1 VKNPVAPLS
10 FLPCHTVTMSPPHL
24 VTQSCR
30 AMATFFEVA
39 LWGREPEYLET
50 VAEEALREVQRLEQQ
65 LSFYRSDSDIRELNV
80 RAADEP
86 VYVEP
91 RLFAVLERAKRLSEE
106 TGGAFDITVAPL
118 IRAWGFQGD
127 SGRIAS
133 DDDLAAAREQVGM
146 DLVELNSENY
156 SVRFAKPGVTIDLGA
171 IGKGYAV
178 EQAAEIIRDA
188 EIPGALIHGGTSTV
202 QAVGTQSD
210 GTPWA
215 VAIQDPTDSE
225 NRLAVVSLSDS
236 ALSVSAVHGKYFT
249 EGEVRYGHVL
259 DPRTGR
265 PVMNA
270 LLAAVVCQ
278 SATDS
283 DALSTAL
290 LVGGEQVIDALVPGR
305 PDLKALLVVP
315 SESGE
320 FRLIAHGIEM
330 NRASKGIDV
339 GELRP

>member
-1 VKNPVAPLS
+1 MKKRTKPAES
-10 FLPCHTVTMSPPHL
+10 L
-24 VTQSCR
+24 VTYGCR
-30 AMATFFEVA
+30 AMATYFEVA
-39 LWGREPEYLET
+39 LWGRERNYLET

-65 LSFYRSDSDIRELNV
+65 LSFYRSDSDIRELNI

-91 RLFAVLERAKRLSEE
+91 RLFALLERAKQLSKE

-127 SGRIAS
+127 SGSIAS
-133 DDDLAAAREQVGM
+133 DDGVAAARELVGM
-146 DLVELNSENY
+146 DLVELNPENY
-156 SVRFAKPGVTIDLGA
+156 SVRFAKPGVMVDLGA

-188 EIPGALIHGGTSTV
+188 EVPGALIHGGTSTV
-202 QAVGTQSD
+202 QAVGTQPD
-210 GTPWA
+210 GGPWQI
-215 VAIQDPTDSE
+215 AIQDPSDSAKQ
-225 NRLAVVSLSDS
+225 LAVVPLSDS
-236 ALSVSAVHGKYFT
+236 ALSVSAVHGKFFT
-249 EGEVRYGHVL
+249 EGEIRFGHVL

-278 SATDS
+278 SASDS
-283 DALSTAL
+283 DALSTAI
-290 LVGGEQVIDALVPGR
+290 LVGGEQIIDLLMAGR
-305 PDLKALLVVP
+305 PDLNGLLAVP

-320 FRLIAHGIEM
+320 FRLIVHGIEVTQG
-330 NRASKGIDV
+330 SKGI
-339 GELRP
+339 EP